1 MVKNREEVYD
11 IISKGFMPWRNWS
24 ELPHGVQLKTSYNLL
39 WTWSKPKIDMTKLLY
54 FQKINHF
61 PLNKNCGRKD
71 LLKRNLERLVK
82 LYPKLSKYYDI
93 SPKTFVLPKEYSQ
106 FSEYFHWSQEKEGK
120 NNIWIVKPVGKS
132 RGRGIEVVSQIN

>member
-1 MVKNREEVYD
+1 M
-11 IISKGFMPWRNWS
+11 S
-24 ELPHGVQLKTSYNLL
+24 
-39 WTWSKPKIDMTKLLY
+39 KLLY

-71 LLKRNLERLVK
+71 LLKRNLERIVK

-106 FSEYFHWSQEKEGK
+106 FSEYFHRSQEKEGK

-132 RGRGIEVVSQIN
+132 RGRGIEVIN